1 MMAYACADEN
11 RVISPESDLGPRT
24 LFNER
29 LWDVVWATQWRK
41 TPLLCPKCLETP
53 PATSLVGPLIR
64 ADCTSS
70 FTWGDQDQNLGRKPH
85 QLQPLSPTSIR
96 RTMCS
101 SAVPW
106 SPPGASHGPVK
117 GEKKSSTRSLKPGEI
132 LGRKTDRDTVKRWHT
147 SNMK

>member
-1 MMAYACADEN
+1 MAYACADEN
-11 RVISPESDLGPRT
+11 RVISPESDLGPRI

-29 LWDVVWATQWRK
+29 LRDVVWATQWRK

-53 PATSLVGPLIR
+53 PATSLVEPLIR
-64 ADCTSS
+64 ADYMSS

-101 SAVPW
+101 SAVAR
-106 SPPGASHGPVK
+106 SPPGASHVPVK
-117 GEKKSSTRSLKPGEI
+117 GEKKQYK
-132 LGRKTDRDTVKRWHT
+132 DT
-147 SNMK
+147 